1 MDGWNF
7 IFSRSVRSS
16 NLAGPDIFVCIEVY
30 TRHEKTRKKPLV
42 RRPVR
47 LRYSS
52 VPYLYTSTYTTSPLG
67 CFNFCDKE

>member
-1 MDGWNF
+1 MDGWNSF
-7 IFSRSVRSS
+7 FSRVVRSS
-16 NLAGPDIFVCIEVY
+16 NLAGPDIFVYKY
-30 TRHEKTRKKPLV
+30 THEKTRKKPLV